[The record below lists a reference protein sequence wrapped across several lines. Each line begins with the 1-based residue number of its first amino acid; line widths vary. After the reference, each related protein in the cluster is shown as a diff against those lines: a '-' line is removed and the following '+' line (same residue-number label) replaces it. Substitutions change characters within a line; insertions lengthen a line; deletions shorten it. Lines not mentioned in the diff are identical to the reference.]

1 MSVIIYDPVYGKQE
15 ITDPLVLEII
25 NTPEMQRLKGINQYG
40 VWNLLDPKIFTSRF
54 EHCLGVYFLLKRL
67 GASREEEI
75 AGLIH
80 DISHTA
86 FSHVIDYVFDD
97 QVSQSVHERFYHQTI
112 FNSDIPKILEKYN
125 LDVHSIADVTHF
137 KLLERDLPNLCAD
150 RIDYFLRDSL
160 LMGLITLDEVNEIIS
175 HLMVRENELV
185 FTDKEIALT
194 FAYQFMEMGD
204 KLWSP
209 PIQSGS
215 YQLMGD
221 LLKEALGKRI
231 ITEDDFFST
240 DIELLEKLK
249 ASNDP
254 WLIDQLNLMNYDSIK
269 EGTLSDYT
277 FKTITKARY
286 VLPKIV
292 VGDKIVSLIDDDLHT
307 AVNNFK
313 LKINQGYYIK
323 IVNSPKSIDL
333 VKQIKPIKLSNGIR
347 SKEVT
352 LGRYQ
357 HYKGN
362 YYEVLHTGWHSD
374 THEDY
379 VVYRG
384 LYNSEELG
392 KNPVFVRSVRDFIQN
407 VIVDGEEVPRFKFLG
422 EEALGEETLGEEGIE
437 ENSKTNLKVNLKEK
451 FKENFEGL
459 DWPRIRQSFSFLKEI
474 EKLKYVERAIMLS
487 GHERFENTAEHT
499 WHMAMIVLVLR
510 DLYPQADVERML
522 KMTLVHDLVEIYAG
536 DTPLYDDAGR
546 MNKKER
552 EEEAARKL
560 FSQLPSDLEAV
571 FHQLFAEFEDQ
582 MTEESKIVRGC
593 DELQAVM
600 QNILSEGKTWKDKR
614 LDHSWLLS
622 RSRKKMGDDPIFQQ
636 LCDYLFQEIKDRNL
650 AWNNREGR

>member
-1 MSVIIYDPVYGKQE
+1 MSVIIYDPVYGNQE

-40 VWNLLDPKIFTSRF
+40 VWNLLDPRIFTSRF
-54 EHCLGVYFLLKRL
+54 EHCLGVYFLLKKL

-80 DISHTA
+80 DISHMA
-86 FSHVIDYVFDD
+86 FSHVVDYVFDD
-97 QVSQSVHERFYHQTI
+97 QVSQSVHEKFYHQTI
-112 FNSDIPKILEKYN
+112 FNSDIPRILDRYN

-137 KLLERDLPNLCAD
+137 KLLERDLPDLCAD

-160 LMGLITLDEVNEIIS
+160 LMGLITLDEVNKIIS
-175 HLMVRENELV
+175 HLIVRENELV

-221 LLKEALGKRI
+221 LLKEALGKKI

-240 DIELLEKLK
+240 DIELLNTLK
-249 ASNDP
+249 ASNDS

-269 EGTLSDYT
+269 EGTPSDYT

-292 VGDKIVSLIDDDLHT
+292 VGDEVISLINDDFQK
-307 AVNNFK
+307 AVHDFRS
-313 LKINQGYYIK
+313 KISHGYYIK
-323 IVNSPKSIDL
+323 IVNSPKPIDV
-333 VKQIKPIKLSNGIR
+333 VKQIKPIKLSNGIC
-347 SKEVT
+347 SKEVK

-374 THEDY
+374 SLKEY
-379 VVYRG
+379 VIYQG
-384 LYNSEELG
+384 LYDSEELG
-392 KNPVFVRSVRDFIQN
+392 KNPVFVRCAEEFSEN
-407 VIVDGEEVPRFKFLG
+407 VIVEGKEVPRFKFLG
-422 EEALGEETLGEEGIE
+422 DEAIE
-437 ENSKTNLKVNLKEK
+437 ENLNANLKEK

-459 DWPRIRQSFSFLKEI
+459 DWPKIQQLFSFFKEI

-510 DLYPQADVERML
+510 DLYPQADLERML

-536 DTPLYDDAGR
+536 DTPLYDDVGR
-546 MNKKER
+546 INKKER

-560 FSQLPSDLEAV
+560 FSQLPLDLEAE

-582 MTEESKIVRGC
+582 MTEESRIVRGC

-600 QNILSEGKTWKDKR
+600 QNILSQGKTWKDKR

-636 LCDYLFQEIKDRNL
+636 LWDYLFQEIKDKNL
-650 AWNNREGR
+650 AWNNQEGD